1 MSRRE
6 FMRRALGLG
15 LSAAAAAALFSA
27 FACRQANLTTSVS
40 REKEGQA
47 KPASPADSSSYLA
60 AYPYLAVARG
70 KGPSDITQ
78 AAVNALGG
86 MGRFIKP
93 GDDVILKPNICVG
106 YRSYEYAATTNPEV
120 VGTVTRLCRE
130 AGARRIRVMDSPF
143 SGTAAGAYN
152 QSGIEGAVKAA
163 GGEMEIM
170 SSVKYRDV
178 AVPAG
183 KAIKSWPVY
192 GEILDADVLIN
203 LPIAKQHGS
212 AGLTLGMKNLLG
224 IVKNP
229 NQFHLRGL
237 HQCIVDLNSA
247 LHPTLTIV
255 DAVRILTR
263 GGPTGGNLNDV
274 KMTNTVIASTDIVAA
289 DAYAATLFGLQ
300 GSDIEYIRKAAE
312 LGLGSMDMDSIM
324 IKEIDV

>member
-1 MSRRE
+1 
-6 FMRRALGLG
+6 
-15 LSAAAAAALFSA
+15 
-27 FACRQANLTTSVS
+27 
-40 REKEGQA
+40 
-47 KPASPADSSSYLA
+47 
-60 AYPYLAVARG
+60 
-70 KGPSDITQ
+70 
-78 AAVNALGG
+78 
-86 MGRFIKP
+86 MGRFVNT
-93 GDDVILKPNICVG
+93 GADVILKPNICVG

-130 AGARRIRVMDSPF
+130 AGARRVRVMDSPF
-143 SGTAAGAYN
+143 SGKAAGAYN

-170 SSVKYRDV
+170 SNIKYRDV
-178 AVPAG
+178 AIPAG

-203 LPIAKQHGS
+203 LPIAKHHGS

-229 NQFHLRGL
+229 NQFHLHGL

-263 GGPTGGNLNDV
+263 GGPTGGNLDDV
-274 KMTNTVIASTDIVAA
+274 KMANTVIASTDIVAA
-289 DAYAATLFGLQ
+289 DAFAATLFGLT
-300 GSDIEYIRKAAE
+300 GGDIEYIRKSAD
-312 LGLGSMDMDSIM
+312 LGLGSMNMDNIM
-324 IKEIDV
+324 IEEIDV

>member
-1 MSRRE
+1 
-6 FMRRALGLG
+6 MRRFVSLG

-27 FACRQANLTTSVS
+27 FACRQESPTTSIPP
-40 REKEGQA
+40 EKEGQVQA
-47 KPASPADSSSYLA
+47 ASPADASSYPA

-70 KGPSDITQ
+70 EGPSDITQ
-78 AAVNALGG
+78 AAINALGG
-86 MGRFIKP
+86 MGRFVNT
-93 GDDVILKPNICVG
+93 GADVILKPNICVG

-130 AGARRIRVMDSPF
+130 AGARRVRVMDSPF

-170 SSVKYRDV
+170 SNIKYRDV
-178 AVPAG
+178 AIPAG

-203 LPIAKQHGS
+203 LPIAKHHGS

-229 NQFHLRGL
+229 NQFHLHGL

-263 GGPTGGNLNDV
+263 GGPTGGNLDDV
-274 KMTNTVIASTDIVAA
+274 KMANTVIASTDIVAA
-289 DAYAATLFGLQ
+289 DAFAATLFGLK
-300 GSDIEYIRKAAE
+300 GGDIEYIRKSAD
-312 LGLGSMDMDSIM
+312 LGLGSMNMDNIM
-324 IKEIDV
+324 IEEIDV